1 MTPTSFKGVTYRSTT
16 IDGHSVFYRE
26 AGAPTAPAVLLLH
39 GFPSSS
45 RMWQRLMPALA
56 DRYHVIA
63 PDYVGF
69 GFSDAPAPGVFSY
82 TFDNLA
88 AIVAKLT
95 QALGLTRYVVVM
107 QDYGGPVGFRLA
119 LAHPAQIRAL
129 IIQNAAAYDE
139 ALGPLWDARRAYW
152 ADPAAHVETLKAN
165 FLSFEATRHRHLGKS
180 PHPERYDPDS
190 WTDEFAFLSR
200 PGQADI
206 QAALFYD
213 YRTNVAAYP
222 SWQAWMREQ
231 RPPTLVTWGRSDPS
245 FETPGAEA
253 FRRDL
258 PDAEIHILEAGHFPM
273 DEAASEIID
282 LTTGFLGKLKH
293 A

>member
-1 MTPTSFKGVTYRSTT
+1 MFKGITYRSRT
-16 IDGHSVFYRE
+16 IDGHAVFYRE
-26 AGAPTAPAVLLLH
+26 AGDPDDPAILLLH

-45 RMWQRLMPALA
+45 RMWEPLMPALA
-56 DRYHVIA
+56 ERYHVIA
-63 PDYVGF
+63 PDYLGF
-69 GFSDAPAPGVFSY
+69 GHSDAPAPGAFSY

-88 AIVAKLT
+88 AIITKLT
-95 QALGLTRYVVVM
+95 QALGLTRYILAM

-119 LAHPAQIRAL
+119 LAHPEQVRAL
-129 IIQNAAAYDE
+129 ILQNAAAYDD
-139 ALGPLWDARRAYW
+139 ALGPLWDARKAYW
-152 ADPAAHVETLKAN
+152 ADPTAHVATLKAN
-165 FLSFEATRHRHLGKS
+165 FLSFEATRHRHIGAS

-222 SWQAWMREQ
+222 SWQAWMRQ
-231 RPPTLVTWGRSDPS
+231 HRPPTLVTWGRYDPS
-245 FETPGAEA
+245 FERAGAEA

-258 PDAEIHILEAGHFPM
+258 PDAEIHLLDAGHFPM
-273 DEAASEIID
+273 DEAASAITT
-282 LTTGFLGKLKH
+282 LTTRFLARLH
-293 A
+293 HP